1 MAFPEDRPG
10 GYDPDQVFDES
21 ANEYVDIDS
30 GDVQA
35 SGLGGGKYGQQLVT
49 LSDQGKIYFGAL
61 T

>member
-21 ANEYVDIDS
+21 ANDWTSTLSDLES
-30 GDVQA
+30 P
-35 SGLGGGKYGQQLVT
+35 GGERYKPQLVT

-61 T
+61 

>member
-21 ANEYVDIDS
+21 ANDWTSTLSDLESS
-30 GDVQA
+30 G
-35 SGLGGGKYGQQLVT
+35 GEKYKPQLVT

-61 T
+61 